1 MRWDPGHRSN
11 DVIDR
16 RGQRASGIGGGGG
29 GAGLGLLLMLV
40 RSRFGW
46 AGVAVLL
53 VGYFVLTSFTGVL
66 DSGGGSQGR
75 TQRAAA
81 GDQRARQRQRAFRR
95 IPLRQLHQCARLV
108 AQQAHAHQWHFAL
121 AQRGEAAV
129 GVVGGAHGLGFPD
142 FDAHRLLHDRHRQC
156 DCYRV

>member
-66 DSGGGSQGR
+66 DSS
-75 TQRAAA
+75 APVL
-81 GDQRARQRQRAFRR
+81 AFTVWATSL
-95 IPLRQLHQCARLV
+95 IFVPS
-108 AQQAHAHQWHFAL
+108 AHS
-121 AQRGEAAV
+121 ETKEPV
-129 GVVGGAHGLGFPD
+129 
-142 FDAHRLLHDRHRQC
+142 HRPTM
-156 DCYRV
+156 